1 MKKNTIKITYFL
13 AALFFLLSSVAKAQS
28 PNPTIRMKADP
39 TDPQSVIVYI
49 DWQNLSTETDAYIN
63 SIAICLWAS
72 SGAGTPTL
80 TTIHAN
86 SAGWSNDAY
95 HNEATV
101 DGAIGAANN
110 PDNLEFRRYRTTT
123 LMSFGDVSAAGT
135 ETELFKLTFPTGNS
149 SHVVRLLEGNNGTGG
164 TAMDNMWSPSFKPV
178 NEYSENG
185 NSSYTPHD
193 GIQSSPTL
201 PLPVDLIDFE
211 VLALE
216 NHDAQLTW
224 ATTSE
229 FQNSHFDIQRSFDGY
244 RFTTIGQ
251 VAGNGTSHALIQYT
265 YVDETIPA
273 HENKA
278 FYRLHQVDFDGKSEN
293 SDVRLVQFNSS
304 RMETIT
310 AYPNPTHDE
319 TTLLLSNEVNQGTYT
334 ITDLVG
340 KQWAADIIKAG
351 SRSVKMDFS
360 HLPAGAYMATLQTD
374 GIQKHVRIVKY

>member
-1 MKKNTIKITYFL
+1 MAGNISFAQNTPVGTGYRLVQTKNLEYAVVLDLAADADYTAGSYSNAQIVLLYTDGTTLSQITSGRGNQGTWTEQGPFDHTTVTGIYSQNSTPQFDMTLYQLTNTINLGNCTSGCTDTMIIV
-13 AALFFLLSSVAKAQS
+13 SVS
-28 PNPTIRMKADP
+28 PAVSGGVIRLHDG
-39 TDPQSVIVYI
+39 SVVT
-49 DWQNLSTETDAYIN
+49 SG
-63 SIAICLWAS
+63 AS
-72 SGAGTPTL
+72 SLDECLGTQPSPGVNNSGDLDTDGSAGPL
-80 TTIHAN
+80 TTLQ
-86 SAGWSNDAY
+86 W
-95 HNEATV
+95 
-101 DGAIGAANN
+101 
-110 PDNLEFRRYRTTT
+110 
-123 LMSFGDVSAAGT
+123 DVPG
-135 ETELFKLTFPTGNS
+135 TGN
-149 SHVVRLLEGNNGTGG
+149 
-164 TAMDNMWSPSFKPV
+164 A
-178 NEYSENG
+178 
-185 NSSYTPHD
+185 
-193 GIQSSPTL
+193 

-278 FYRLHQVDFDGKSEN
+278 FYRLHQVDFDVKSEN

-304 RMETIT
+304 HMETIT

-319 TTLLLSNEVNQGTYT
+319 TTLLLSNEVNQGAYP

-360 HLPAGAYMATLQTD
+360 HLPAGVYMATLQTD